1 MSRGLGDV
9 YKRQVQAFQLGDG
22 FTNCVIPTIGTLMG
36 GLGFAGISYGKYLK
50 KAMPLILVQITLAF
64 FTLMFLQSIGWT
76 GL

>member
-1 MSRGLGDV
+1 
-9 YKRQVQAFQLGDG
+9 
-22 FTNCVIPTIGTLMG
+22 MG